1 MMSRMRNRLQSR
13 IVGWIANGSAAC
25 RDWFGTAGPL
35 CGSCDALNA
44 HSGRRRLRRGPR
56 GVRMQGV
63 WYCRAECLEL
73 ALLEF
78 LGRGGSAPRRAAVRP
93 HRIPLG
99 LLLLSRQQLTAEQL
113 RIALEAQRTAGRGQG
128 ASERKIGAWLQELG
142 FVTELQITAALA
154 RQWSCPV
161 LRTGAEPASGGHS
174 SHTFSKSSRGIPV
187 PLLESFQMMPVELV
201 EATGT
206 LLMAFG
212 EGIDYTVLVAIEQML
227 GYRTEACLVCPS
239 ALQEGLQSLA
249 RQAGSSDVVFDR
261 MEDVRECAHIIGSYS
276 TKVKAEEIRMAR
288 CGDHLWIRLERLR
301 QEAVTL
307 VLRTRET
314 SPPFSVPGSQF
325 SVPGSQSSASSSF

>member
-1 MMSRMRNRLQSR
+1 
-13 IVGWIANGSAAC
+13 
-25 RDWFGTAGPL
+25 
-35 CGSCDALNA
+35 
-44 HSGRRRLRRGPR
+44 
-56 GVRMQGV
+56 MQGA

-78 LGRGGSAPRRAAVRP
+78 LGRAGSAPNRAAVRP

-113 RIALEAQRTAGRGQG
+113 RIALEAQRAAGRGPG
-128 ASERKIGAWLQELG
+128 GRERKIGVWLQELG
-142 FVTELQITAALA
+142 FATELQITAALA

-161 LRTGAEPASGGHS
+161 LRTGAQPAGGGHFPVI
-174 SHTFSKSSRGIPV
+174 FSANFRGIPV

-206 LLMAFG
+206 LLVAFS

-227 GYRTEACLVCPS
+227 GYRTEACLVSPS
-239 ALQEGLQSLA
+239 ALQKGLQSLA

-307 VLRTRET
+307 VLRTREA
-314 SPPFSVPGSQF
+314 SSQF
-325 SVPGSQSSASSSF
+325 SVLSSQFPSSAS